1 MEYPCIRNLPEVEQ
15 GVFAHWLFT
24 QTRPLLRDVPDS
36 EQDAYYQ
43 HDYDLWKSQGTP
55 LEQRWATCD

>member
-1 MEYPCIRNLPEVEQ
+1 MLTWPRLRDLPETEQ

-24 QTRPLLRDVPDS
+24 QTRPLLNDVSDD

-43 HDYDLWKSQGTP
+43 HDYDLWIEQGRP
-55 LEQRWATCD
+55 LEQRRAT